1 MTALARHELPDDTAI
16 NITPLLDVIF
26 QLLVFF
32 LLTSSLVKPTQIEV
46 QLPESSTGAAVK
58 EESAPLVVTCRLAE
72 GQPLLTVDEASFGSF
87 TDLGAALA
95 ERAAAGGSRPVDLR
109 IDKTVPYQDVI
120 RLLDTVRDS
129 GFPKFALHTLAATP
143 GKAP

>member
-1 MTALARHELPDDTAI
+1 MTSLTHHELPEDTSI

-32 LLTSSLVKPTQIEV
+32 ILTSSLVKPTQIEV
-46 QLPESSTGAAVK
+46 QLPESTSGAKA
-58 EESAPLVVTCRLAE
+58 EDSPQPLIVTCRLAD
-72 GQPLLTVDEASFGSF
+72 GQPVLTLDEASFGSF
-87 TDLGAALA
+87 AELGEALVARAGAA
-95 ERAAAGGSRPVDLR
+95 GSGPVDLR
-109 IDKTVPYQDVI
+109 IDKTVSYQDVI

-129 GFPKFALHTLAATP
+129 GFPKFSLHTLAAAP

>member
-1 MTALARHELPDDTAI
+1 MTPLARHELPEDSSI

-32 LLTSSLVKPTQIEV
+32 ILTSSLVKPTQIEV
-46 QLPESSTGAAVK
+46 QLPESTTGAAVQQD
-58 EESAPLVVTCRLAE
+58 SAPLVVTCRLAA
-72 GQPLLTVDEASFGSF
+72 GRPVLTIDDASFGSF
-87 TDLGAALA
+87 ADLGAALV
-95 ERAAAGGSRPVDLR
+95 ERAGAEAGRPVDMR

-129 GFPKFALHTLAATP
+129 GFPKFALHTLAAAP
-143 GKAP
+143 GPAP